1 MNASEIFEKLIDLLK
16 HKFDVSVDHITPTTT
31 LNELGLD
38 SLSLMEFVFAAED
51 AFAIRIPEEELDPRQ
66 IATSLSDIANIIEKM
81 ISKGK

>member
-16 HKFDVSVDHITPTTT
+16 NKFDVSVDHITPTTT